1 MTKRPLVLQVQG
13 YTGLLYFRKYNPAYA
28 ATLSLLEQLRPLFY
42 KNFIYINRETPQKF
56 LFARPKRHE
65 VIPNGVP
72 AELLSSLARPSDG
85 KGYILFLGRID
96 IYGKGLDTLLE
107 AYADVYRSFPETRLV
122 VAGDGRDM
130 ELFRA
135 MLARLPE
142 EAAGQV
148 ELTGWVSGEKKTD
161 VLKNALFVVFPSRH
175 EVQPIA
181 VLEAMAAWKPVIVSD
196 IREFSFITGR
206 NAGISF
212 LTGDAPSLAESM
224 KYLLG
229 SSEKQEMGSRGR
241 DLVKDFT
248 WESIALRFED
258 FLYTVLEKEGG
269 AFHPSADMR
278 GPAN

>member
-1 MTKRPLVLQVQG
+1 
-13 YTGLLYFRKYNPAYA
+13 
-28 ATLSLLEQLRPLFY
+28 
-42 KNFIYINRETPQKF
+42 
-56 LFARPKRHE
+56 
-65 VIPNGVP
+65 
-72 AELLSSLARPSDG
+72 
-85 KGYILFLGRID
+85 
-96 IYGKGLDTLLE
+96 
-107 AYADVYRSFPETRLV
+107 
-122 VAGDGRDM
+122 M

-142 EAAGQV
+142 EVAGQV

-269 AFHPSADMR
+269 AFHPSVDMR